1 MMIQTRQQHKKER
14 KKKFQRKSGE
24 CSGEN
29 TGFKNLSLK
38 ILNPS
43 YSRSH
48 SLSDVGTG
56 GTPFMVYLKSIRD
69 ATDAAKL

>member
-1 MMIQTRQQHKKER
+1 MMIQIQKQKMKTKKR
-14 KKKFQRKSGE
+14 FQKKSGE
-24 CSGEN
+24 CSEEN
-29 TGFKNLSLK
+29 IGDTLIHFKSNSF
-38 ILNPS
+38 N
-43 YSRSH
+43 SRSH